1 MTKPAPAP
9 AKAPYV
15 MPKPRIGDTV
25 LWHDDLESENPP
37 MPAWVTRVSEDCL
50 DLSILEHGVPKPL
63 LKDGV
68 RHINDPDKAKI
79 KRLEAGCWDFIES
92 QSGPPSAAKLSA
104 AENRIAILEN
114 QVTELKLRLDELT
127 TKK

>member
-79 KRLEAGCWDFIES
+79 KRLEAGCW
-92 QSGPPSAAKLSA
+92 
-104 AENRIAILEN
+104 ENRIAILEN